1 MKYLG
6 INTVLRKQM
15 QNLWNRPRRWPI
27 YAALIALSFF
37 AFFALRGQN
46 KPLHVSNKSND
57 VRHGLLSRTLPV
69 KPVTDNTME
78 NTAQ

>member
-6 INTVLRKQM
+6 INTVLREQK
-15 QNLWNRPRRWPI
+15 QNLWNRPSRWPI
-27 YAALIALSFF
+27 CAALIALSFF

-46 KPLHVSNKSND
+46 KPLPVSNKSND
-57 VRHGLLSRTLPV
+57 VRHDLLSRTFSV